1 MSNANTFLSLYNK
14 TDHYLKEK
22 HEIDRTTSFFR
33 MLDEVAVHSAVVR
46 KYRQTLKQFGQ
57 LRNAIVHEYRDG
69 QIIAEPNENAVEEFQ
84 RIYDRISRPKRAV
97 DIVGTDI
104 IRLNKDDQIGKAI
117 DIMSER
123 GFSRVPVIG
132 ADGFIGMFSS
142 QHLVEVINKAQ
153 QNSIESLRSM
163 RMDEVLTYADRNKQ
177 VRFLSKS
184 ASVHD
189 AIEIFEETALKDHK
203 LDAILITETGKRHQ
217 MPLGI
222 ITDGDLPALLNEI

>member
-22 HEIDRTTSFFR
+22 HEIDRNTSFFR

-69 QIIAEPNENAVEEFQ
+69 QIIAEPNEKAVEEFQ
-84 RIYDRISRPKRAV
+84 RIYDRISRPKRAL
-97 DIVGTDI
+97 DIVGSDI
-104 IRLNKDDQIGKAI
+104 IRMNKEDSIGKAI
-117 DIMSER
+117 DIMSEK
-123 GFSRVPVIG
+123 GFSRLPVIG
-132 ADGFIGMFSS
+132 SDGFIGMFSS
-142 QHLVEVINKAQ
+142 QHVVEVITKVNDS
-153 QNSIESLRSM
+153 SIENLRGM
-163 RMDEVLTYADRNKQ
+163 RMDEVLTFADRNKQ
-177 VRFLSKS
+177 VHFISKT

-222 ITDGDLPALLNEI
+222 ITDSDVPALLSEI